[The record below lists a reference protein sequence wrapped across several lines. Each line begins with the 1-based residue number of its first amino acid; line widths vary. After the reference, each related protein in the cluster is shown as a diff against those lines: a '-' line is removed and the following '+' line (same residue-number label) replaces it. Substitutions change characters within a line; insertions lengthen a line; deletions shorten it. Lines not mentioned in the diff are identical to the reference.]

1 MKISRTPGLQPG
13 GSQAR
18 ILTNRPPMAQWNQA
32 VETTV
37 DGPTWILHLWKAG
50 VYRLGIGPSERM
62 GAPAVGCRA
71 SQIGSPKPDARRLWQ
86 RSNPIIN
93 LQGFTLIELLVVIA
107 IIALLMAALVPALG
121 AAREYARAVA
131 CQSNLR
137 QWGATFALYTEDH
150 QGRLP
155 TDALGRS
162 GIWLLRGVFL
172 SHDDPNANASALHHF
187 GTRNIILCPM
197 ATKTPVR
204 PSGGMY
210 GVSVFGSARGDL
222 LDVKFGSTFTA
233 WEILKP
239 APAFLGS
246 YGYNE
251 WVFQGL
257 SQFPRR
263 TRGGIVELDVFS
275 LWGSAAIPV
284 LLDARTPS
292 ARPMNIGEPA
302 HSIGERGM
310 ATDIGGPPMTEDGA
324 MNTLS
329 PGSFCMNRHGGY
341 VNGLFLD
348 WSARKVGLKELWTLK
363 WYDEFDTAGRWTKA
377 GGVKPEDWP
386 KWMRKFKDY

>member
-1 MKISRTPGLQPG
+1 
-13 GSQAR
+13 
-18 ILTNRPPMAQWNQA
+18 
-32 VETTV
+32 
-37 DGPTWILHLWKAG
+37 
-50 VYRLGIGPSERM
+50 M
-62 GAPAVGCRA
+62 GAPAVGCGP
-71 SQIGSPKPDARRLWQ
+71 SQIGSPRPDARRP
-86 RSNPIIN
+86 RRCSNPIINVVTPDFDPGHPSPIIN

-204 PSGGMY
+204 PSGGRY
-210 GVSVFGSARGDL
+210 GASVFGSARGDL

-239 APAFLGS
+239 APAFQGS

-302 HSIGERGM
+302 HNIGRAM
-310 ATDIGGPPMTEDGA
+310 VVDMGGPPITEDWDYA
-324 MNTLS
+324 LTLS

-377 GGVKPEDWP
+377 GGAKPEDWP
-386 KWMRKFKDY
+386 EWMRKFKDY